1 MRELLAAGID
11 LKLQAV
17 VDGKKCYPRDFE
29 RPGRLRVQLKNRC
42 ALGKC
47 FNKMQAHASRFVHCE
62 ESLSRPYPFMAVQHG
77 RGYLL
82 LFGSLQTEQ
91 GYMSLSHS

>member
-11 LKLQAV
+11 LKLQAI

-42 ALGKC
+42 ALGKLTHLVVC
-47 FNKMQAHASRFVHCE
+47 TARN
-62 ESLSRPYPFMAVQHG
+62 LYLPYLFMAVQNG
-77 RGYLL
+77 RGY
-82 LFGSLQTEQ
+82 
-91 GYMSLSHS
+91 